1 MPEVSNTLLECFES
15 IRRTIANRRV
25 PSLASAETATTN
37 SQTILSFPGNRESF
51 ALLANG
57 TTLESCYKSALERG
71 LITAMLSTA
80 TTGFRP
86 VADQHGASQSASD
99 TEQTLAENRPLNK
112 PVLFCFSCKSWLCD
126 NRVIRPRVSQHIA

>member
-1 MPEVSNTLLECFES
+1 MECFES
-15 IRRTIANRRV
+15 GCCALANQRV
-25 PSLASAETATTN
+25 PSLAGAVTATTDP
-37 SQTILSFPGNRESF
+37 QTILSSRGNRENF

-57 TTLESCYKSALERG
+57 TTPESCHKSALERG

-80 TTGFRP
+80 IIGFRP

-112 PVLFCFSCKSWLCD
+112 PVLFCFPCKSWSCD
-126 NRVIRPRVSQHIA
+126 NRVTGPRVSKYIAS